1 MNTKT
6 IDDATPLI
14 PLLYRQYGF
23 SDAYYWGF
31 QTPYMPL
38 QGHADPD
45 VCVDG
50 DILRDLEDESP
61 A

>member
-1 MNTKT
+1 M
-6 IDDATPLI
+6 DDATPLI

-38 QGHADPD
+38 QGHTDPD
-45 VCVDG
+45 VCIDRN
-50 DILRDLEDESP
+50 LFRDLEDESP